1 MEYISLKKKKDL
13 EEDLSYKIVQRNKR
27 KVEGQFKYKNDIVR
41 FAIASKMGKD
51 GLNDHS
57 FWLRQKWRKRI
68 QVKCVEKLS
77 SVLKAYRS

>member
-27 KVEGQFKYKNDIVR
+27 KVEGQFKYNDIVK

-57 FWLRQKWRKRI
+57 F
-68 QVKCVEKLS
+68 
-77 SVLKAYRS
+77 

>member
-1 MEYISLKKKKDL
+1 MCWYHSNKNGVYFFKKKKDL

-27 KVEGQFKYKNDIVR
+27 KVEGQFKYKMT

-57 FWLRQKWRKRI
+57 F
-68 QVKCVEKLS
+68 
-77 SVLKAYRS
+77 